1 MNLGHK
7 LKSVIKLSVSYLLLI
22 IIAICCIYPALWVV
36 LSSFKDGDSLF
47 SETLIPEKMTTA
59 HYERLFTDDN
69 LNYPL
74 WYWNTF
80 KVATLSTILGTIL
93 VIITAYALS
102 RFRFRGRQN
111 ILTTMLILG
120 MFPGFM
126 SMIAI
131 YVLMIAAKIHDSHWG
146 LILVYAAGAPLGAF
160 VAKGFFDTIPKAL
173 EEAALIDGASHTRVF
188 VQIVLPLSRP
198 MITYIGL
205 TTFTGIFFDY
215 IFASFVLRSSDNK
228 MLAVG
233 LYEMISSRAS
243 TEFTTFAAGAVLAA
257 IPITLLFMF
266 LQKFLV
272 AGLTSGATKG

>member
-1 MNLGHK
+1 MK
-7 LKSVIKLSVSYLLLI
+7 LSHNSQQFIKLLLTYLLLI
-22 IIAICCIYPALWVV
+22 IIAVVSIYPALWIVM
-36 LSSFKDGDSLF
+36 SSFKVGDSLF
-47 SETLIPEKMTTA
+47 SEHLIPDQLTTD
-59 HYERLFTDDN
+59 HYVRLFTDDN

-80 KVATLSTILGTIL
+80 KISLISTVLGTSL
-93 VIITAYALS
+93 TIITAYALS

-111 ILTTMLILG
+111 ILTSMLILG

-131 YVLMIAAKIHDSHWG
+131 YVLLISANLNDSHWG

-173 EEAALIDGASHTRVF
+173 EEAATIDGASHTRIF
-188 VQIVLPLSRP
+188 IGIVLPLSRP
-198 MITYIGL
+198 MITYIAL
-205 TTFTGIFFDY
+205 TSFTGTFFDY
-215 IFASFVLRSSDNK
+215 IFSSFVLRSTDK
-228 MLAVG
+228 KTLAMG
-233 LYEMISSRAS
+233 LYEMVSQRSS

-266 LQKFLV
+266 LQRFLV